1 VIRLKAELSKCAKFS
16 QRAKKILVMDILTIS
31 YQEYKAFFLVLIRV
45 SVILVM
51 FPFFSARVIP
61 NLVKAGL
68 ALVITIVLFP
78 VINNKMVEFPG
89 TLLGI
94 AQLILSEI
102 IIGMTLGIL
111 VQMFFEGV
119 RMMGQMVGFQTGFAI
134 TNVLDPQSG
143 AQVSIFANTAYL
155 VAIVL
160 FLLLNGHHILL
171 NALRDS
177 FDIINVGSLSLN
189 VGMLKKMTKISGD
202 MFGIAVKIGAPPI
215 AALLFTNVA
224 FGLITKLMPQMNIM
238 IVAFPVQIC
247 VGLFFF
253 GISLNVLLRFMERYI
268 EGLAP
273 MLIHTMNLFKV

>member
-1 VIRLKAELSKCAKFS
+1 
-16 QRAKKILVMDILTIS
+16 MDILTIS

-51 FPFFSARVIP
+51 VPFFSARVIP
-61 NLVKAGL
+61 NLIKAGL

-94 AQLILSEI
+94 TQLILSEI
-102 IIGMTLGIL
+102 IIGMTLGLLAQI
-111 VQMFFEGV
+111 FFEGV

-143 AQVSIFANTAYL
+143 VQVSIFANTAYL

-171 NALRDS
+171 NAVRDS

-202 MFGIAVKIGAPPI
+202 MFVIAVKIGAPPI

-247 VGLFFF
+247 IGLFFF
-253 GISLNVLLRFMERYI
+253 GISLNVLLRFMERYL
-268 EGLAP
+268 EGLGP
-273 MLIHTMNLFKV
+273 LLINSMNWFKV

>member
-1 VIRLKAELSKCAKFS
+1 
-16 QRAKKILVMDILTIS
+16 MDILAIS

-45 SVILVM
+45 SAILVM
-51 FPFFSARVIP
+51 FPFFNSRVIP
-61 NLVKAGL
+61 TLIKAGL
-68 ALVITIVLFP
+68 ALMITIVLFP
-78 VINNKMVEFPG
+78 VINTKIVEFPG
-89 TLLGI
+89 TLLGMV
-94 AQLILSEI
+94 QLILAEV

-111 VQMFFEGV
+111 VQIFFEGV

-143 AQVSIFANTAYL
+143 IQVSIFANMAYL

-171 NALRDS
+171 NAVRDS

-189 VGMLKKMTKISGD
+189 VGMLKKMIKISGD
-202 MFGIAVKIGAPPI
+202 MFVIAVKIGAPPI

-247 VGLFFF
+247 IGLFFF
-253 GISLNVLLRFMERYI
+253 GISLNVLLGFMKSYV
-268 EGLAP
+268 EGLGP
-273 MLIHTMNLFKV
+273 LLINSMNWFEV

>member
-1 VIRLKAELSKCAKFS
+1 VIRLKTEFSEYAKFS
-16 QRAKKILVMDILTIS
+16 QRAKKRKVMDILSIS
-31 YQEYKAFFLVLIRV
+31 YQEYKAFYLVLIRV

-61 NLVKAGL
+61 NLTKAGL

-78 VINNKMVEFPG
+78 VIHNKMVEFPG

-111 VQMFFEGV
+111 VQIFFEGV

-143 AQVSIFANTAYL
+143 IQVSIFANMAYL
-155 VAIVL
+155 MAIVL

-189 VGMLKKMTKISGD
+189 VGMLKKMTKISGE
-202 MFGIAVKIGAPPI
+202 MFVIAVRIGAPPI

-247 VGLFFF
+247 IGLFFF
-253 GISLNVLLRFMERYI
+253 GISLNVLLRFTERYI

-273 MLIHTMNLFKV
+273 MLIHTMNWFKV

>member
-1 VIRLKAELSKCAKFS
+1 VIRLKTEFSEYAKFS
-16 QRAKKILVMDILTIS
+16 QRAKKRKVMDILSIS
-31 YQEYKAFFLVLIRV
+31 YQEYKAFYLVLIRV

-61 NLVKAGL
+61 NLTKAGL

-78 VINNKMVEFPG
+78 VIQNKMVEFPG

-111 VQMFFEGV
+111 VQIFFEGV

-143 AQVSIFANTAYL
+143 VQVSIFANTAYL

-171 NALRDS
+171 NAVRDS
-177 FDIINVGSLSLN
+177 FNIINVGSLSLN
-189 VGMLKKMTKISGD
+189 IGMLKKMTKISGD
-202 MFGIAVKIGAPPI
+202 MFVIAVKIGAPPI

-247 VGLFFF
+247 IGLFFF
-253 GISLNVLLRFMERYI
+253 GISLNVLLRFMERYL

-273 MLIHTMNLFKV
+273 VLIHTMNWFKV

>member
-1 VIRLKAELSKCAKFS
+1 
-16 QRAKKILVMDILTIS
+16 MDILTIP

-45 SVILVM
+45 SAILVM

-61 NLVKAGL
+61 TLIKAGL

-78 VINNKMVEFPG
+78 VINNQMVAFPG
-89 TLLGI
+89 TLLGV
-94 AQLILSEI
+94 AQLILAEV
-102 IIGMTLGIL
+102 IIGMTLGLL
-111 VQMFFEGV
+111 VQIFFEGV

-143 AQVSIFANTAYL
+143 MQVSIFANTAYL
-155 VAIVL
+155 LAIVL

-171 NALRDS
+171 NAVRDS
-177 FDIINVGSLSLN
+177 FDIINVGSFSLN

-202 MFGIAVKIGAPPI
+202 MFVIAVKIGAPPI

-247 VGLFFF
+247 IGLFFF
-253 GISLNVLLRFMERYI
+253 GISLNVLLGFMKSYV
-268 EGLAP
+268 EGLGP
-273 MLIHTMNLFKV
+273 LLINSMNWFKV

>member
-1 VIRLKAELSKCAKFS
+1 V
-16 QRAKKILVMDILTIS
+16 DILTIS

-45 SVILVM
+45 SAILVM

-61 NLVKAGL
+61 TLTKAGL

-78 VINNKMVEFPG
+78 VINTKIVEFPG
-89 TLLGI
+89 TLLGM
-94 AQLILSEI
+94 AQLILSEV
-102 IIGMTLGIL
+102 IIGMILGL
-111 VQMFFEGV
+111 MVQLFFEGV
-119 RMMGQMVGFQTGFAI
+119 RMMGHMVGFQTGFAI

-143 AQVSIFANTAYL
+143 VQVSIFANMAYL

-171 NALRDS
+171 NAVRDS

-189 VGMLKKMTKISGD
+189 VGMLKKITKISGD
-202 MFGIAVKIGAPPI
+202 MFVIAVQIGAPPI

-247 VGLFFF
+247 IGLFFF
-253 GISLNVLLRFMERYI
+253 GISLNVLLGFMKRYV
-268 EGLAP
+268 EGLGP
-273 MLIHTMNLFKV
+273 LLIHSMNWFKV

>member
-1 VIRLKAELSKCAKFS
+1 
-16 QRAKKILVMDILTIS
+16 MDILTIP

-45 SVILVM
+45 SAILVM

-61 NLVKAGL
+61 TLIKAGL

-78 VINNKMVEFPG
+78 VINNKLVEFPG
-89 TLLGI
+89 TLLGM
-94 AQLILSEI
+94 AQLILAEV
-102 IIGMTLGIL
+102 IIGIILGL
-111 VQMFFEGV
+111 MVQMFFEGV

-143 AQVSIFANTAYL
+143 IQVSIFANTAYL
-155 VAIVL
+155 AAIIL

-171 NALRDS
+171 NAVKDS
-177 FDIINVGSLSLN
+177 FDIINVGSLGLN

-202 MFGIAVKIGAPPI
+202 MFVIAVKIGAPPI

-247 VGLFFF
+247 IGLFFF
-253 GISLNVLLRFMERYI
+253 GISLNVLLGFMKRYV
-268 EGLAP
+268 EGLGP
-273 MLIHTMNLFKV
+273 LLINSMNWFKV

>member
-1 VIRLKAELSKCAKFS
+1 
-16 QRAKKILVMDILTIS
+16 MDILTIP

-45 SVILVM
+45 SAILVM

-61 NLVKAGL
+61 TLIKAGL
-68 ALVITIVLFP
+68 ALMITIVLFP
-78 VINNKMVEFPG
+78 VINNQMVAFPG
-89 TLLGI
+89 TLLGV
-94 AQLILSEI
+94 AQLILAEL
-102 IIGMTLGIL
+102 IIGMTLGL
-111 VQMFFEGV
+111 MVQIFFEGV

-143 AQVSIFANTAYL
+143 MQVSIFANTAYL
-155 VAIVL
+155 LAIVL

-171 NALRDS
+171 NAVKSS
-177 FDIINVGSLSLN
+177 FDIINVGSFGLN

-202 MFGIAVKIGAPPI
+202 MFIIAVKIGAPPI

-247 VGLFFF
+247 IGLFFF
-253 GISLNVLLRFMERYI
+253 GISLNVLLGFMKSYV
-268 EGLAP
+268 EGLGP
-273 MLIHTMNLFKV
+273 LLINSMNWFKV

>member
-1 VIRLKAELSKCAKFS
+1 
-16 QRAKKILVMDILTIS
+16 MDILTIP

-45 SVILVM
+45 SAILVM

-61 NLVKAGL
+61 TLIKAGL

-78 VINNKMVEFPG
+78 VINNQMVAFPG
-89 TLLGI
+89 TLLGV
-94 AQLILSEI
+94 AKLILAEL
-102 IIGMTLGIL
+102 IIGMTLGL
-111 VQMFFEGV
+111 MVQIFFEGV

-143 AQVSIFANTAYL
+143 MQVSIFANTAYL
-155 VAIVL
+155 LAIVL

-171 NALRDS
+171 NAVKSS
-177 FDIINVGSLSLN
+177 FDIINVGSFGLN

-202 MFGIAVKIGAPPI
+202 MFVISVKIGAPPI
-215 AALLFTNVA
+215 AALLFTNLA

-247 VGLFFF
+247 IGLFFF
-253 GISLNVLLRFMERYI
+253 GISLNVLLGFMKSYV
-268 EGLAP
+268 EGLGP
-273 MLIHTMNLFKV
+273 LLINSMNWFKV

>member
-1 VIRLKAELSKCAKFS
+1 
-16 QRAKKILVMDILTIS
+16 MDILTIP

-45 SVILVM
+45 SAILVM

-61 NLVKAGL
+61 TLIKAGL

-78 VINNKMVEFPG
+78 VINNQMVAFPG
-89 TLLGI
+89 TLLGV
-94 AQLILSEI
+94 AQLILAEL
-102 IIGMTLGIL
+102 IIGMTLGL
-111 VQMFFEGV
+111 MVQIFFEGV

-143 AQVSIFANTAYL
+143 MQVSIFANTAYL
-155 VAIVL
+155 LAIVL

-171 NALRDS
+171 NAVKSS
-177 FDIINVGSLSLN
+177 FDIINVGSFGLN

-202 MFGIAVKIGAPPI
+202 MFVISVKIGAPPI
-215 AALLFTNVA
+215 AALLFTNLA

-247 VGLFFF
+247 IGLFFF
-253 GISLNVLLRFMERYI
+253 GISLNVLLGFMKSYV
-268 EGLAP
+268 EGLGP
-273 MLIHTMNLFKV
+273 LLINSMNWFKV